1 MDVSNEEINLI
12 KIKSKNYLIKS
23 IYKLSSLL
31 MVDPEKAINAN
42 NLNDLFKDRKL
53 SSAEKD
59 FVLSLNNQIISLKK
73 LG

>member
-1 MDVSNEEINLI
+1 MNAFNEEIDLI

-23 IYKLSSLL
+23 IYKFSSLL
-31 MVDPEKAINAN
+31 MVDPEKAINAS

-59 FVLSLNNQIISLKK
+59 FVLSLNNQIICLKK

>member
-1 MDVSNEEINLI
+1 MNAFNEEIDLI

-23 IYKLSSLL
+23 IYKFSSLL

-42 NLNDLFKDRKL
+42 DLNDLFKDRKL

>member
-1 MDVSNEEINLI
+1 MDLTDEEVNLI

-31 MVDPEKAINAN
+31 MVDPEKAINAS
-42 NLNDLFKDRKL
+42 NLNDLFKDRKF

-59 FVLSLNNQIISLKK
+59 FVLSLNNQIICLKK

>member
-1 MDVSNEEINLI
+1 MDISNQEIDLI

-31 MVDPEKAINAN
+31 MVDPEKAININ